1 MKRFIVFTSLAT
13 IALNSFAYGY
23 SSSSF
28 EMPGWLILMYVIMIA
43 WGILEIILFFK
54 LWGMTNDIRALKK
67 DYFHEH
73 DNNTA
78 ENTLQRLRTSIVMGN
93 RTKTKEILLEN
104 FIHNVESSFS
114 KFPQEKQEQDE
125 QKGESYT
132 VSLKEQNLQESILQ
146 YVEKLRTQFNTI
158 GEELPEYI
166 GKMKTY
172 NDYYNLFTEENLLID
187 YSQTF
192 KEEEFK
198 TREEKAKE

>member
-1 MKRFIVFTSLAT
+1 M
-13 IALNSFAYGY
+13 
-23 SSSSF
+23 
-28 EMPGWLILMYVIMIA
+28 
-43 WGILEIILFFK
+43 
-54 LWGMTNDIRALKK
+54 
-67 DYFHEH
+67 
-73 DNNTA
+73 
-78 ENTLQRLRTSIVMGN
+78 MGN

-192 KEEEFK
+192 KE
-198 TREEKAKE
+198 